1 MIKYTYL
8 EVQCLQI
15 NFSFNFTNEVIFLEI
30 GKLKASD
37 LEKLVFKNIK
47 HRRSEILTD
56 PKIGGDC
63 AVLDFGE
70 KVAYISSDPITGAT
84 EELGTLAVN
93 INCNDIA
100 TAGIAPVG
108 LMMTILAPEGT
119 KSLEIER
126 IMADAQAECERLNV
140 SIMGGHTEITNA
152 VNRMVVSVTAIG
164 IGKKEDYTKR
174 EKVIPGDLLILT
186 KGAGIEGTGIIAY
199 EKNAEIKQNL
209 GKRTLKE
216 AKRML
221 DKISVVR
228 EGVIASP
235 YVKGMHDVTEGGV
248 LGAVWEVSEFYGL
261 GSEIYREKI
270 KIAECTKDI
279 CNYFKI
285 DPLKLISSGS
295 MLLAADPVKGQE
307 VVEILKNEGIE
318 SHIIGKFTDGHSKSI
333 ISGCFI
339 EEISEPESDELYRV
353 V

>member
-1 MIKYTYL
+1 
-8 EVQCLQI
+8 
-15 NFSFNFTNEVIFLEI
+15 LEI

-47 HRRSEILTD
+47 HRRPEILTD

-63 AVLDFGE
+63 AVLDFGD

-84 EELGTLAVN
+84 EELGKLAVN

-100 TAGIAPVG
+100 TAGIEPVG
-108 LMMTILAPEGT
+108 LMLTILAPEGT
-119 KSLEIER
+119 KPQDIER
-126 IMADAQAECERLNV
+126 VVTDAQAECERLNV
-140 SIMGGHTEITNA
+140 SIMGGHTEITKV

-174 EKVIPGDLLILT
+174 EKVKEGDLLILT

-199 EKNAEIKQNL
+199 EKSEEIGEKL
-209 GKRTLKE
+209 GSETLKE
-216 AKRML
+216 AKMML

-228 EGVIASP
+228 EGIIASP

-248 LGAVWEVSEFYGL
+248 LGAVWEVSEFYGF

-270 KIAECTKDI
+270 KIAECTRQI
-279 CNYFKI
+279 CDYFKI
-285 DPLKLISSGS
+285 DSLKLISSGS
-295 MLLAADPVKGQE
+295 MLLAADPEKGHE
-307 VVEILKNEGIE
+307 VIGILKNEGIE
-318 SHIIGKFTDGHSKSI
+318 SHIIGKFTKGNSKVI

-339 EEISEPESDELYRV
+339 EDISEPESDELYKV

>member
-1 MIKYTYL
+1 M
-8 EVQCLQI
+8 
-15 NFSFNFTNEVIFLEI
+15 EI

-63 AVLDFGE
+63 AVLDFGD
-70 KVAYISSDPITGAT
+70 KVAYISSDPITGAS
-84 EELGTLAVN
+84 EELGKLAVN

-100 TAGIAPVG
+100 TAGIEPVG
-108 LMMTILAPEGT
+108 LMLTILAPEGT
-119 KSLEIER
+119 SASDIER
-126 IMADAQAECERLNV
+126 VVADAHTEAKKLNV
-140 SIMGGHTEITNA
+140 SIMGGHTEITKV

-174 EKVIPGDLLILT
+174 GKVIPGDILILT

-199 EKNAEIKQNL
+199 EKSEEIRENL
-209 GKRTLKE
+209 GEHTLRN
-216 AKRML
+216 AKTML

-228 EGVIASP
+228 EGIIASP
-235 YVKGMHDVTEGGV
+235 HVKGMHDVTEGGV
-248 LGAVWEVSEFYGL
+248 LGAVWEVSEFYSL

-279 CNYFKI
+279 CKYFKI

-295 MLLAADPVKGQE
+295 MLLAADPIKGAE
-307 VVEILKNEGIE
+307 IVEILKKEGIE
-318 SHIIGKFTDGHSKSI
+318 SHIIGKFTEENSKSI
-333 ISGCFI
+333 ISEGFS
-339 EEISEPESDELYRV
+339 EEISEPESDELYKV

>member
-1 MIKYTYL
+1 M
-8 EVQCLQI
+8 
-15 NFSFNFTNEVIFLEI
+15 EI

-47 HRRSEILTD
+47 HRRPEILTD

-63 AVLDFGE
+63 AVLDFGD

-84 EELGTLAVN
+84 EELGKLAVN

-100 TAGIAPVG
+100 TAGIEPVG
-108 LMMTILAPEGT
+108 LMLTILAPEGT
-119 KSLEIER
+119 KPQDIER
-126 IMADAQAECERLNV
+126 VVTDAQAECERLNV
-140 SIMGGHTEITNA
+140 SIMGGHTEITKV

-174 EKVIPGDLLILT
+174 EKVKEGDLLILT

-199 EKNAEIKQNL
+199 EKSEEIGEKL
-209 GKRTLKE
+209 GSETLKE
-216 AKRML
+216 AKMML

-228 EGVIASP
+228 EGIIASP

-248 LGAVWEVSEFYGL
+248 LGAVWEVSEFYGF

-270 KIAECTKDI
+270 KIAECTRQI
-279 CNYFKI
+279 CDYFKI
-285 DPLKLISSGS
+285 DSLKLISSGS
-295 MLLAADPVKGQE
+295 MLLAADPEKGHE
-307 VVEILKNEGIE
+307 VIGILKNEGIE
-318 SHIIGKFTDGHSKSI
+318 SHIIGKFTKGNLKVI

-339 EEISEPESDELYRV
+339 EDISEPESDELYKV